1 MKIEEILQVY
11 KENDNLHLLQEALSK
26 KPFLHAKLSGLQGG
40 GLSFCVAA
48 MFSKT
53 NATHLCLL
61 PDKEKASLLFSDLEQ
76 IFQEQNIDIQDKKV
90 LFYADDKHQSNKID
104 YYNNLLRNNVLTKIQ
119 CIQPLLIVSY
129 MEAVCETIID
139 NRDTEKAQLLV
150 KVGEICSMDT
160 VLEQLSDFEF
170 EYADFVV
177 RPGQY
182 TLRGGLIDVFTYAHE
197 NPVRIEFDGDKIQSL
212 RLFDIETQLTQQKI
226 EKIIISPDVFSKS
239 GEQQAR
245 TDFFAL
251 LPKNTIIWVDD
262 IAVCEH
268 EIARCLETEI
278 SSVENNNRYI
288 DITYFRRKILDFA
301 LLEFGKNAYAASD
314 FELSFQITSQIS
326 VNKQFKML
334 LDNWISYYQAGF
346 LVIFSSANENQSM
359 RMRNIIRDLIET
371 DAQYDIYTAEEK
383 NVFENQM
390 VKYVNFPLH
399 EGFVDQDTKIAFYTD
414 HQVFNRYYRYKIE
427 DKYKKSES
435 LTLKELYDL
444 KEGDYITHIDHGI
457 GQYAGLEK
465 IEIQGKKQEA
475 IKIIYKNNDILY
487 VSIHSLYKI
496 AKYSGKDGVEPT
508 LTRLGSNSWQKIKEK
523 TKTKVKQLVFDLAKL
538 YAERKAAQGF
548 AFSPDNYMQM
558 TLEASFVYEDTPD
571 QLKATKEVKADMEAN
586 FPMDRLICGDVGF
599 GKTEIAIRAAFKAVC
614 DSKQVAV
621 LVPTTVL
628 ALQHYNTFRD
638 RLANLPC
645 SVDYINRFKS
655 AKQQKETLK
664 ALQEGRLDII
674 IGTHKLLG
682 KDVVFK
688 DLGLLIVD
696 EEQKFGVGSKEKLRT
711 LKVNVD
717 TLTMT
722 ATPIP
727 RTLQFSLMGAR
738 DISIMRTPPLNRYP
752 IETSVQTFNEQTVF
766 NAVEYELYRG
776 GQVFV
781 VHNRIQNIAEIAALI
796 QNHFPDK
803 RVVVAHGQM
812 NGDVLEKIMMDFI
825 DGYYDVLVSTTIIE
839 SGLDIPNANTIII
852 TDAQKYGLSELH
864 QLRGRVGRKNKKAF
878 CYLLTPPRE
887 LLSDTAKKRLDAI
900 EEFSDIGSG
909 FNIAMRDLDIRG
921 AGNMLGAEQSGFI
934 SEIGYE
940 MYQKILDEAIVEMN
954 QNEVEN
960 GNVSLSGDYSFVS
973 DCQIETDMEVLIPDT
988 YVSSSTERLSLY
1000 KSLNATTTEEERV
1013 AFRNQLQDRFGAIPT
1028 ETEELILLMNL
1039 RQMAIQIGFEKM
1051 TLKQGRMIAHF
1062 ISKQDSPYFES
1073 LQFSYILSYLQ
1084 HHQQKCYMKENG
1096 NKLTL
1101 TFTKVNSVKE
1111 ARNILEQLLLPKTEE
1126 K

>member
-11 KENDNLHLLQEALSK
+11 QENDKLHLLQEALLK
-26 KPFLHAKLSGLQGG
+26 NPFLHAKLSGLQGG
-40 GLSFCVAA
+40 VLSFYVAA
-48 MFSKT
+48 LFSKT
-53 NATHLCLL
+53 NTTHLCLL
-61 PDKEKASLLFSDLEQ
+61 PDKEKASLLFADFEQ
-76 IFQEQNIDIQDKKV
+76 IFQEQNIDIQEKKV

-104 YYNNLLRNNVLTKIQ
+104 YYNNLLRNNVLTKVQ
-119 CIQPLLIVSY
+119 QTQPLLIVSY

-139 NRDTEKAQLLV
+139 NRDIEKAQLLV
-150 KVGEICSMDT
+150 KVGENCSMDT

-182 TLRGGLIDVFTYAHE
+182 TLRGGLIDVFTYVHE
-197 NPVRIEFDGDKIQSL
+197 NPIRIEFEGDKIQSL

-226 EKIIISPDVFSKS
+226 EEIVISPDVFSKS
-239 GEQQAR
+239 EVQAR

-251 LPKNTIIWVDD
+251 LPPNTIIWSDD

-268 EIARCLETEI
+268 EIARCWEAEI
-278 SSVENNNRYI
+278 SPVEKNNKYI
-288 DITYFRRKILDFA
+288 DIAYFRRKILDFA
-301 LLEFGKNAYAASD
+301 LLEFGKNTYATSD
-314 FELSFQITSQIS
+314 FELSFQISSQIS

-334 LDNWISYYQAGF
+334 LDNWISSYQAGF
-346 LVIFSSANENQSM
+346 HIVFSSANENQSM

-399 EGFVDQDTKIAFYTD
+399 EGFVDQDTRIAFYTD

-487 VSIHSLYKI
+487 LSIHSLYKI

-538 YAERKAAQGF
+538 YAERKATQGF
-548 AFSPDNYMQM
+548 AFSPDNYMQT

-571 QLKATKEVKADMEAN
+571 QLKATQEVKADMEAK

-628 ALQHYNTFRD
+628 ALQH
-638 RLANLPC
+638 LPC
-645 SVDYINRFKS
+645 SVDYLNRFKS
-655 AKQQKETLK
+655 AKQQKATLQ
-664 ALQEGRLDII
+664 ALQDGKLDII

-682 KDVVFK
+682 KDVKFK

-696 EEQKFGVGSKEKLRT
+696 EEQKFGVGAKEKLRT

-738 DISIMRTPPLNRYP
+738 DISIMKTPPLNRYP
-752 IETSVQTFNEQTVF
+752 IETSVQTFNEQTIF

-796 QNHFPDK
+796 QNHFPNQK
-803 RVVVAHGQM
+803 VVVAHGQM
-812 NGDVLEKIMMDFI
+812 NGDTLEKIMMDFI

-852 TDAQKYGLSELH
+852 TDAQNYGLSELH

-878 CYLLTPPRE
+878 CYLLTPSRE
-887 LLSDTAKKRLDAI
+887 FLSDTAKKRLDAI

-940 MYQKILDEAIVEMN
+940 MYHI
-954 QNEVEN
+954 
-960 GNVSLSGDYSFVS
+960 
-973 DCQIETDMEVLIPDT
+973 
-988 YVSSSTERLSLY
+988 R
-1000 KSLNATTTEEERV
+1000 
-1013 AFRNQLQDRFGAIPT
+1013 
-1028 ETEELILLMNL
+1028 
-1039 RQMAIQIGFEKM
+1039 
-1051 TLKQGRMIAHF
+1051 
-1062 ISKQDSPYFES
+1062 
-1073 LQFSYILSYLQ
+1073 
-1084 HHQQKCYMKENG
+1084 
-1096 NKLTL
+1096 
-1101 TFTKVNSVKE
+1101 
-1111 ARNILEQLLLPKTEE
+1111 
-1126 K
+1126 